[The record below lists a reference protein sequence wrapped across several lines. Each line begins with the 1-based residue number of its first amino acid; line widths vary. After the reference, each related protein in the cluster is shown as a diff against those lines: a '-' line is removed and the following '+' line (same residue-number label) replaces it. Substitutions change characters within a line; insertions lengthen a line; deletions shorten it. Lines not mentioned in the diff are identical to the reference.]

1 MKSQRG
7 RQAGKQASKQRDERG
22 EEAAWHAPKIRGGS
36 SPSGPHGPSRGP
48 AAVHSSAQTPLWWWC
63 WVPRG
68 LDDVRGGGGAAWLR
82 AAAAAGG
89 GGEKLPCVTEWGLP
103 KGRLVGAG
111 CCSPLTGPQRSGRAA
126 RLRCQAPEAANS
138 RAPRRG
144 EGRGGGGTIRC
155 TCHYKG
161 SPMEGEGGGGIREGR
176 KEGSERLQD
185 WPILYKR
192 RGPQHPFPAAVAA
205 GEAERHTGRAARRA
219 FG

>member
-1 MKSQRG
+1 MGKKPRG
-7 RQAGKQASKQRDERG
+7 TPRRS
-22 EEAAWHAPKIRGGS
+22 EAAQVRAGHTARAEARLPSIHQPRRRCGGGVGFQGDWTM
-36 SPSGPHGPSRGP
+36 SG
-48 AAVHSSAQTPLWWWC
+48 
-63 WVPRG
+63 
-68 LDDVRGGGGAAWLR
+68 GGGGAAWLR